1 MDEIYAITKSGN
13 TIIGLFEGLFENNI
27 LTFNSGGSQY
37 AKNLE
42 DFDDLRTIQK
52 YLKAKG
58 LKLDMETD
66 E

>member
-1 MDEIYAITKSGN
+1 MDETYAITKSGN

-27 LTFNSGGSQY
+27 LTFNPGGSQY